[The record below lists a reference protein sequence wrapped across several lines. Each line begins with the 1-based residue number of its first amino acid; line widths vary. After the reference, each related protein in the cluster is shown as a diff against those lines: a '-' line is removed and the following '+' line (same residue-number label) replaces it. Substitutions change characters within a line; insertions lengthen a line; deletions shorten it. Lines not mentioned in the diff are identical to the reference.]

1 MPTTTIVYMRRK
13 RSEDVREWNI
23 NETPDTEEIAREEI
37 QHDSYDDLRRK
48 IRERL
53 KQLLRLDSFDSE
65 PLYDLSC
72 VYFREVPTGDVLRR
86 FSEYF
91 TQDVYNTIDW
101 DLPEQI
107 RARLEAVY
115 YTLQGPEYDS
125 SVSGTNP
132 DASSD
137 ALDVTNS
144 SGDTSL
150 LLGYVLKR
158 LDNVLSRLDI

>member
-1 MPTTTIVYMRRK
+1 MPTTTIVYMRRN
-13 RSEDVREWNI
+13 RTEDVRECKED
-23 NETPDTEEIAREEI
+23 ETPDIEEIAREEI

-53 KQLLRLDSFDSE
+53 KQLRRLDSHESE

-72 VYFREVPTGDVLRR
+72 LFFTGVHTGDVFRR
-86 FSEYF
+86 FSSNL
-91 TQDVYNTIDW
+91 TQKVYNTIDW
-101 DLPEQI
+101 DLPDQI
-107 RARLEAVY
+107 RARLEATH

-150 LLGYVLKR
+150 LLGYVLNR

>member
-37 QHDSYDDLRRK
+37 QHDSYNDLRRK

-53 KQLLRLDSFDSE
+53 KQLLGLDSHESE

-107 RARLEAVY
+107 RARLEATY